1 MTVDWHAIWSPEQ
14 PPLETMV
21 RASLVYLVVHALL
34 RLAGRKELSRYS
46 SFDLAV
52 LFLVTVAARRSI
64 TVDDAS
70 VTTAA
75 LALATLVAW
84 NVFFSWLTFRNK
96 LAGTVLKGEPR
107 LLVREGR
114 PLEDALRST
123 RIGRE
128 ELQSR
133 LRLYG
138 TDDLRAV
145 REAYLETDGRVTFV
159 LSDPRPAVVHD

>member
-84 NVFFSWLTFRNK
+84 NVPRAHPQPARGPRARRAPAASRWT
-96 LAGTVLKGEPR
+96 KGPSDQ
-107 LLVREGR
+107 GS
-114 PLEDALRST
+114 PHALR
-123 RIGRE
+123 
-128 ELQSR
+128 
-133 LRLYG
+133 
-138 TDDLRAV
+138 RAPGFRPV
-145 REAYLETDGRVTFV
+145 EICSHPNDPACSVQVGSEASARRAE
-159 LSDPRPAVVHD
+159 SSW